1 MTSETDKNCFE
12 IMKDITNPCP
22 LQREPSWK
30 HISNGDIN
38 ILPCKYFRMG
48 AIFPKSVYFTPS

>member
-1 MTSETDKNCFE
+1 MRNETSRIVFVRIKY
-12 IMKDITNPCP
+12 ITTPCP
-22 LQREPSWK
+22 LKREPAWK
-30 HISNGDIN
+30 HISNGPIN